1 MNKNEPEADDELRL
15 EYDLKSLRLRKLGPG
30 RRRLAMSEDLKGQYC
45 RKPDGERVWVE
56 SILPAEGHL
65 PERAI
70 FIYFEGPKK
79 GERGRG
85 PTADLEPL
93 GFEIQKDDVRA

>member
-1 MNKNEPEADDELRL
+1 MKKNEPESNDELRP
-15 EYDLKSLRLRKLGPG
+15 EYNLKSLRVRKQGTG
-30 RRRLAMSEDLKGQYC
+30 RRQLAMREDLKGQFC

-56 SILPAEGHL
+56 GILPAEGNV
-65 PERAI
+65 PETAI

-85 PTADLEPL
+85 PTTGLEPL
-93 GFEIQKDDVRA
+93 GSEIPGDDARP